1 MVRFTLIVL
10 IVGKKW
16 NTTILSK
23 QVKFINEIATN
34 KQDNKLANSIYKTLL
49 INITKKEYQKFLD
62 LPLFLS
68 VFVTPLSVS
77 R

>member
-49 INITKKEYQKFLD
+49 INITKKGYQKFLD

-68 VFVTPLSVS
+68 VF
-77 R
+77 

>member
-1 MVRFTLIVL
+1 MVRFT
-10 IVGKKW
+10 
-16 NTTILSK
+16 LSK

-49 INITKKEYQKFLD
+49 INITKKGYQKILD

-68 VFVTPLSVS
+68 VFVTPLSFS

>member
-49 INITKKEYQKFLD
+49 INITKKGYQKFLD

-68 VFVTPLSVS
+68 VFVTPLSFS

>member
-49 INITKKEYQKFLD
+49 INITKKGYQKILD

-68 VFVTPLSVS
+68 VFVTPLSFS